1 MDFQDYYKTLSVAPD
16 ADSKT
21 IKTAYRKLARK
32 YHPDVSEHH
41 EAEEKFKQISE
52 AYEVLKDPQKRAQY
66 DELREYGAQPQGSS
80 GGQQYS
86 QQAHNQGDFSDFF
99 SSIFGGGHQSGP
111 GAQGFSQQDFSQQGF
126 SDQGFSNKGFGGKG
140 QDIETDMPIFLE
152 DTLALTSKPISYSL
166 PHRDAQGRV
175 SQINKTLN
183 VKIPAGVAEGQR
195 IRLKGQGG
203 QGLGDAPP
211 GDLYLRIRLV
221 PHPLFDVEAHNL
233 IVTVPLA
240 PWEAA
245 LGTSLELPTLSG
257 KIKLRIPANSQTGQR
272 LRIKGKGLV
281 RKDGHGDLYAVLK
294 VVMPDS
300 VSEESKQ
307 HWQQLAD
314 ASAFDPRMEWS
325 K

>member
-1 MDFQDYYKTLSVAPD
+1 
-16 ADSKT
+16 
-21 IKTAYRKLARK
+21 
-32 YHPDVSEHH
+32 
-41 EAEEKFKQISE
+41 
-52 AYEVLKDPQKRAQY
+52 
-66 DELREYGAQPQGSS
+66 
-80 GGQQYS
+80 
-86 QQAHNQGDFSDFF
+86 
-99 SSIFGGGHQSGP
+99 
-111 GAQGFSQQDFSQQGF
+111 
-126 SDQGFSNKGFGGKG
+126 
-140 QDIETDMPIFLE
+140 MPIFLE